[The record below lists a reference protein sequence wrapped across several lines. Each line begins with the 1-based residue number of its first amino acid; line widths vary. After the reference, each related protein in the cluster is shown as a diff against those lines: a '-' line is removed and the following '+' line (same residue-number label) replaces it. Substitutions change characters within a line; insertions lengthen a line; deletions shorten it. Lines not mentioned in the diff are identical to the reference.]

1 MTLAVYFEHIQKL
14 FNRYYYEIVTIGW
27 DLFRFKF
34 IRRQIKYL
42 SQDMYIYI
50 YIYIYIGRK
59 IFEVNN
65 YSTNILTKM
74 KIIPKRCFLEHIN
87 FITHHD
93 KTNRS

>member
-50 YIYIYIGRK
+50 YIYRK
-59 IFEVNN
+59 KNFRSKQLFNKHFDKNENN
-65 YSTNILTKM
+65 PETM
-74 KIIPKRCFLEHIN
+74 FFR
-87 FITHHD
+87 TH
-93 KTNRS
+93 

>member
-14 FNRYYYEIVTIGW
+14 FNRYYCEIVTIGW

-50 YIYIYIGRK
+50 YIYIYRK
-59 IFEVNN
+59 KNFRSKQLFNKHFDKNENN
-65 YSTNILTKM
+65 PETM
-74 KIIPKRCFLEHIN
+74 FFR
-87 FITHHD
+87 TH
-93 KTNRS
+93 